1 MVTTLAATSTC
12 ATPGSWNSRSTSGDP
27 AACSRFSKKSG
38 PPGWTVR
45 LTVNLHVSGSASETS
60 ARMMTGGSTGRASD
74 IFDNLPCSALAQGT
88 QVVER
93 IDPGVMAVAP
103 VDPDRI
109 ITDARDQARAHIG
122 SHRLRIEQLPATHLL
137 DAEGAM
143 TRQAQVADIEVVAV
157 AVLPEHGQRPSVAA
171 ANANRHGP
179 RARRPD
185 DALQPARLSLIAV
198 PPPHK
203 GLQHGRRSGVELFPE
218 RGGNGGVRLR
228 GDRLLLVDGAGRKVE
243 NQVVEMSP
251 LHTADQHAQVLTHHR
266 PAQHCRCVV
275 TGEHA
280 H

>member
-74 IFDNLPCSALAQGT
+74 IFDNLPCSALAQRA

-93 IDPGVMAVAP
+93 IDPGVMAVVP

-109 ITDARDQARAHIG
+109 VTDARDHARAHIG
-122 SHRLRIEQLPATHLL
+122 SHRLRIEQLPATHLV

-143 TRQAQVADIEVVAV
+143 TRQAQVADIEVVAT
-157 AVLPEHGQRPSVAA
+157 AVLPEHGERPSVALA
-171 ANANRHGP
+171 KTYRHGS

-185 DALQPARLSLIAV
+185 DALHPARLSLIAV

-203 GLQHGRRSGVELFPE
+203 GLHRGRRSGLELFHK
-218 RGGNGGVRLR
+218 RSGNRSVRL
-228 GDRLLLVDGAGRKVE
+228 GSDRLRLVEQDRK
-243 NQVVEMSP
+243 STR
-251 LHTADQHAQVLTHHR
+251 L
-266 PAQHCRCVV
+266 
-275 TGEHA
+275 
-280 H
+280 